1 MTVKIPRSNM
11 MDKLLATLGKRRAVF
26 IPDLKKELGPYVN
39 VNARKEPFLQ
49 ALLRPQNASLPDG
62 WVYVDD
68 LVSTEEDG

>member
-1 MTVKIPRSNM
+1 MTVKVPEKNM

-39 VNARKEPFLQ
+39 VRARKEPFLQ